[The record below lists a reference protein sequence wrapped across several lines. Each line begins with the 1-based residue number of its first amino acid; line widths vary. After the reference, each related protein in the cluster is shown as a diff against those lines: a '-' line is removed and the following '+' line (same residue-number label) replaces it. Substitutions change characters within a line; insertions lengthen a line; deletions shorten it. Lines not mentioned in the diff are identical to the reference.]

1 MLHDHSSVL
10 TTDNTGVSEGTDW
23 DLALENMLVTYIFL
37 NRSNT
42 IL

>member
-23 DLALENMLVTYIFL
+23 YLALIFL